1 MKKIRKILLFVALA
15 VVLTLTS
22 CYLKPSNS
30 GNNNQNNQTNDINEI
45 TNKTIE
51 YKNISVEDLQTAVT
65 ETAENLKDAVIG
77 ISLKATHTSQIGGSL
92 ITSEDTESIGSG
104 VIYKREEVLNSEN
117 KLIGYNYY
125 VVTNRHVITGSS
137 SSYQYKAYAY
147 LGEEDVEIEAEIIGS
162 DPKVDIAL
170 VKFQHTKLIQ
180 PVEFA
185 DSDTVK
191 KGQFAI
197 AIGNPDGYEYYGSVT
212 FGIVSGELR
221 YVSEDL
227 DSDGT
232 NDFTATYIQHDVTI
246 NPGNS
251 GGGLF
256 TIDGK
261 LIGINTMKIVDDKID
276 NMGFA
281 IPSNVVKSILEKYLE
296 VGKTPERPRIGM
308 TGIAVRNITNAVSA
322 QNNLKEIPSIIEYS
336 GIKPYGI
343 YVVGITGN
351 SSISNSPI
359 KVHDI
364 ILEFDGIK
372 LTNMNI
378 LSANLNG
385 LTKYFIGT
393 EVEVTYYSR
402 SQNKVLKTKITLK

>member
-1 MKKIRKILLFVALA
+1 MKKIRKIILFVALA

-30 GNNNQNNQTNDINEI
+30 GNNNQNNQTNVINEI

-65 ETAENLKDAVIG
+65 ETAENLKNAVIG

-137 SSYQYKAYAY
+137 SSYQYKTYAY

-281 IPSNVVKSILEKYLE
+281 IPSNVVKSILENYLE

-322 QNNLKEIPSIIEYS
+322 QNNLKEIPSISEYA

-364 ILEFDGIK
+364 DGIK

>member
-1 MKKIRKILLFVALA
+1 MKKIRKIILFVALA

-30 GNNNQNNQTNDINEI
+30 GNNNQNNQTNVINEI

-65 ETAENLKDAVIG
+65 ETAENLKNAVIG

-180 PVEFA
+180 PVEIA

-251 GGGLF
+251 GGG
-256 TIDGK
+256 
-261 LIGINTMKIVDDKID
+261 
-276 NMGFA
+276 
-281 IPSNVVKSILEKYLE
+281 
-296 VGKTPERPRIGM
+296 RIGM

-322 QNNLKEIPSIIEYS
+322 QNNLKEIPSISEYS